1 MRDESWSWPGTGR
14 HRRAWGL
21 VESSQL
27 GARAGTKRV
36 LTAVLTKTVLAKN
49 KRLLTWS
56 GTRFHR
62 FQTSRCCLDM
72 ACRRGHAGKPDDA
85 ITPRVHAWKALE
97 WQGLVCHWIPRA
109 LLRTIYTGCCFCH
122 QIFVA
127 FCITIWHMGGQLV
140 PCRNATPSYMLELV
154 PPTQIFQH

>member
-1 MRDESWSWPGTGR
+1 M
-14 HRRAWGL
+14 
-21 VESSQL
+21 
-27 GARAGTKRV
+27 

-85 ITPRVHAWKALE
+85 NNPTRTCMESSRMAGPRLSLDPTGIASNYLH
-97 WQGLVCHWIPRA
+97 R
-109 LLRTIYTGCCFCH
+109 LLFLSSN
-122 QIFVA
+122 
-127 FCITIWHMGGQLV
+127 IWHSVSQYGIWV
-140 PCRNATPSYMLELV
+140 AN
-154 PPTQIFQH
+154 